1 MPDTPDHFGDVL
13 IDVTGLSLRDVDA
26 MDESS
31 LAEALRRVLDDVQPA
46 AVASFTSKI

>member
-1 MPDTPDHFGDVL
+1 MPDTRDDFGDVL
-13 IDVTGLSLRDVDA
+13 VDVTGLSLRDVDA

-31 LAEALRRVLDDVQPA
+31 LAEALRRVLAEAQPA

>member
-1 MPDTPDHFGDVL
+1 MPDTPNDFGDVL

-31 LAEALRRVLDDVQPA
+31 LAEALRRVLDEEQTGP
-46 AVASFTSKI
+46 VAGFQSKI